1 MDIVESCQNSS
12 NSKTT
17 LEILRTSDT
26 ELRLPDLL
34 VLMFQTTYVSL
45 QEKKIKLN
53 FIMHLSLGYDFQC
66 RS

>member
-1 MDIVESCQNSS
+1 MEIVESCQNSS

-45 QEKKIKLN
+45 QEKKKLN
-53 FIMHLSLGYDFQC
+53 FIL
-66 RS
+66 